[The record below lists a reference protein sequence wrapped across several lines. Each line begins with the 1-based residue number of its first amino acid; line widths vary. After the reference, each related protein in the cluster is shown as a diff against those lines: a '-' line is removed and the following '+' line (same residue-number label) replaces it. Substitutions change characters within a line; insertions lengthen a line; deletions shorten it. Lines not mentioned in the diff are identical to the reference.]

1 MPFITENRTRASSN
15 VSPYPSLL
23 QVVDLGPITQW
34 NNATGMEG
42 GENNVI
48 ISMRCG
54 QRDIEFNLVRP
65 GPEYLPLYEKT
76 FRMVYMANRIIVE
89 LLDVNERG
97 GSMEYRC
104 RSCKQ
109 HLC

>member
-1 MPFITENRTRASSN
+1 
-15 VSPYPSLL
+15 
-23 QVVDLGPITQW
+23 
-34 NNATGMEG
+34 MEG

-76 FRMVYMANRIIVE
+76 FRMVYMANRIIVK
-89 LLDVNERG
+89 LLDVNEGG

-104 RSCKQ
+104 RSLVSPELCQ
-109 HLC
+109 HPAVQRAARVHRLAPRPGAVRAAARQV